1 MSTVTY
7 RNQPGIQATHG
18 TIPLAGTKHL
28 YRVAKVLWP
37 EEVEEVL
44 RGLLIPP
51 SLHVC
56 CGKSEL
62 GDVRLDLDPANHPA
76 VVADAARLPFE
87 DESFCSVLCDPP
99 YNGRMQWNHNM
110 LKELSRVSCQRI
122 IFQHWFM
129 PINSTGMWKKLHAFE
144 LRQVYVWQ
152 PRTYFGR
159 AQVISVLDC

>member
-1 MSTVTY
+1 
-7 RNQPGIQATHG
+7 
-18 TIPLAGTKHL
+18 
-28 YRVAKVLWP
+28 
-37 EEVEEVL
+37 
-44 RGLLIPP
+44 
-51 SLHVC
+51 
-56 CGKSEL
+56 
-62 GDVRLDLDPANHPA
+62 
-76 VVADAARLPFE
+76 
-87 DESFCSVLCDPP
+87 VLCDPP